1 MLLKKVVKF
10 IERHQSR
17 NLFFTFIKKVTQA
30 QMFSSKF
37 CEIFENNH
45 FAEKLVASVSGTTLI
60 KNGLEKLVYV
70 NILQM
75 RK

>member
-1 MLLKKVVKF
+1 
-10 IERHQSR
+10 
-17 NLFFTFIKKVTQA
+17 
-30 QMFSSKF
+30 MFSSKF
-37 CEIFENNH
+37 CEIFENKH